1 MGLLCEFD
9 VCGDFG
15 FLEQTN
21 EFGIVPD
28 YSEGCQVF
36 CETFLRVSRRLVP
49 VDTGYL
55 RSTLDAGGGDTYC
68 YAETDCE
75 YAQYVEYGTWKQ
87 SAQPYFEPAIEA
99 ALQEAEPL
107 WIQAEEDAL
116 MEEQMLLEE
125 AAEEEAAE
133 MAMMGASLDSSSSIG
148 SMAGAFLG
156 SLISALIITF
166 VREIFAVDTGPSYNI
181 DDGGSRRGF
190 SGGRGSVFM
199 PDIDIT

>member
-15 FLEQTN
+15 FLEQTD

-36 CETFLRVSRRLVP
+36 CETFLQVSRKLVP

-75 YAQYVEYGTWKQ
+75 YAEYVEYGTWKQ
-87 SAQPYFEPAIEA
+87 SAQPYFEPAVEA

-116 MEEQMLLEE
+116 MEEEMLLAEV
-125 AAEEEAAE
+125 AEEEAAA
-133 MAMMGASLDSSSSIG
+133 MGMMGPGLDDSSIG

-166 VREIFAVDTGPSYNI
+166 VREIFAVDTGPSYNSG
-181 DDGGSRRGF
+181 DGGSRRGS

-199 PDIDIT
+199 PDINII